1 MAITVLIAEDDP
13 MVASL
18 HQRAVEGLVG
28 YKVVGLAR
36 NGWEALTLAEELKP
50 DLVVLDVYMP
60 HLDGMAVL
68 QRLRSMRLPSDVIMI
83 TAARDSENL
92 QEAMRQGALD
102 YIIKP
107 FKLERLTDSLKS
119 YAARASGLSR
129 QRALSQNEID
139 GIMHHERL
147 RPKSSTMKLPKGLNE
162 LTLEMIA
169 AGLKRG
175 GHPLTAEEI
184 ALQCGVSRVTARRY
198 LEHMVTNHQARVE
211 LSYGTGRPSRLYT
224 AVQ

>member
-1 MAITVLIAEDDP
+1 
-13 MVASL
+13 
-18 HQRAVEGLVG
+18 
-28 YKVVGLAR
+28 
-36 NGWEALTLAEELKP
+36 
-50 DLVVLDVYMP
+50 
-60 HLDGMAVL
+60 
-68 QRLRSMRLPSDVIMI
+68 
-83 TAARDSENL
+83 
-92 QEAMRQGALD
+92 
-102 YIIKP
+102 
-107 FKLERLTDSLKS
+107 
-119 YAARASGLSR
+119 
-129 QRALSQNEID
+129 
-139 GIMHHERL
+139 
-147 RPKSSTMKLPKGLNE
+147 MKLPKGLNE